1 MVAYRGNDSLSDDRG
16 NRVFNA
22 RLDDTWTEGMSD
34 GEDVSEVKIVSEYNH
49 AGLPRIVHDH
59 GIVSSRISN
68 DRPVHGLDRPSG
80 KIINP
85 IRGEV
90 HVEEDLHF
98 DESGTS
104 NSSERQAA

>member
-1 MVAYRGNDSLSDDRG
+1 
-16 NRVFNA
+16 
-22 RLDDTWTEGMSD
+22 
-34 GEDVSEVKIVSEYNH
+34 
-49 AGLPRIVHDH
+49 
-59 GIVSSRISN
+59 
-68 DRPVHGLDRPSG
+68 VHGLDRPSG